1 MKNTILTMLVL
12 SWISS
17 VLGQDFTIKGKL
29 SGQDDKEITVD
40 GLDGKITVQAS
51 KGVFEL
57 SGKAADEPFVTQ
69 LTTSYDRN
77 LYLGGGKSG
86 MYMPAPPLEIVISK
100 GAKITIQGKVDDLHL
115 AQVTGDPLNEGFT
128 KLRNAQEKDTK
139 LMSVLQQQ
147 LTEIR
152 MIGVQEEIEAHVK
165 KMIENRKALELGK
178 KKFIK
183 ENPDSFASLY
193 MLNRT
198 ANSYSPAE
206 LEEAYLALS
215 ATYKNTQYAKG
226 LASKIAANKITSQGG
241 AMPDFTKRDTQGRT
255 ISLSDFR
262 GKYVLLD
269 FWGSWCKP
277 CRAANPHLKQLY
289 SQYKSKGF
297 EIVGVASEKVK
308 SQELAEANWK
318 AAIAQ
323 DGLDWVNVLNDE
335 QNMEQDVIQMYSIE
349 AYPTQILL
357 DPDGKMIARWK
368 GSSNKELDK
377 KLEEI
382 FNK

>member
-12 SWISS
+12 TWISN
-17 VLGQDFTIKGKL
+17 VNGQDFTIKGKL
-29 SGQDDKEITVD
+29 NGQDDKEIALD
-40 GLDGKITVQAS
+40 GVDGKITVNAL

-100 GAKITIQGKVDDLHL
+100 GAKINIQGTVDDLHL

-165 KMIENRKALELGK
+165 KMIANRQALELGK
-178 KKFIK
+178 KKFIA

-193 MLNRT
+193 VLNRIS
-198 ANSYSPAE
+198 NSYSPAE

-215 ATYKNTQYAKG
+215 ATYKNTRYAKG

-241 AMPDFTKRDTQGRT
+241 AMPDFKKLDPQGRA
-255 ISLSDFR
+255 INLSDFR

-269 FWGSWCKP
+269 FWGSWCGP

-289 SQYKSKGF
+289 NQYKSKGF
-297 EIVGVASEKVK
+297 EILGVASEKVK

-318 AAIAQ
+318 AAIEQ
-323 DGLDWVNVLNDE
+323 DGLNWVNVLNDE
-335 QNMEQDVIQMYSIE
+335 PNMEQDVIQMYNIE

-357 DPDGKMIARWK
+357 DPDGKMIARWR
-368 GSSNKELDK
+368 GSGSRELDK

-382 FNK
+382 FN